1 MKLFSATAPTTALA
15 LTGAA
20 LLALSPLAV
29 QAQSPDQ
36 GFFIDARVGQT
47 DLKDVSASDDTGFA
61 LGGGYWFNRAFA
73 VEAGYTQLYDKR
85 QVGGDLELDGFYA
98 GLKGRAL
105 FDRGDGS
112 GFFLGGRG
120 GLFVWDGQAGAFSDD
135 GSDWYLGA
143 FAGYQITRNLGLS
156 VNYDRFNADDLDA
169 DLLSAGIEYR
179 F

>member
-1 MKLFSATAPTTALA
+1 MKFFSAPAAATLA
-15 LTGAA
+15 AA
-20 LLALSPLAV
+20 LFALPAV
-29 QAQSPDQ
+29 SAQAQAPDQ

-47 DLKDVSASDDTGFA
+47 DLKDISASDDTGFT

-85 QVGGDLELDGFYA
+85 QIGGDLELDGFYA
-98 GLKGRAL
+98 GIKGRSL

-120 GLFVWDGQAGAFSDD
+120 GLFVWDGQAGAYSDD
-135 GSDWYLGA
+135 GTDWYVGA